1 MMMID
6 HLSAALGRIAPSA
19 TLAMSG
25 RVIDLKSQGI
35 DVMVSSPDQM
45 RQRGLED
52 LKRWGDIIRTAGIKV
67 D

>member
-1 MMMID
+1 
-6 HLSAALGRIAPSA
+6 LQ
-19 TLAMSG
+19 
-25 RVIDLKSQGI
+25 SQGI
-35 DVMVSSPDQM
+35 DVVVSSPDQM